1 MFRKRSPIGVPER
14 VPFRLTQN
22 LEGGLGLYGCKGLF
36 NAAAETT
43 LETLRNGSETL
54 LTLLE
59 AFIYDPLVEWTGAVD
74 VGYAGA
80 IYGGGGDKNNLDKK
94 ENEREIHRSLL
105 ATRLL
110 EAQQPMISL
119 RDESA
124 RTLAALIEKLELY
137 QDIIVRLLDEKN
149 KFKTI

>member
-22 LEGGLGLYGCKGLF
+22 LEGGLGLCGCKGLF
-36 NAAAETT
+36 KTAAETT

-54 LTLLE
+54 LTLLK

-80 IYGGGGDKNNLDKK
+80 IYGGGGGDKNNLDKK
-94 ENEREIHRSLL
+94 ENEREI
-105 ATRLL
+105 TVGN
-110 EAQQPMISL
+110 PI
-119 RDESA
+119 
-124 RTLAALIEKLELY
+124 T
-137 QDIIVRLLDEKN
+137 
-149 KFKTI
+149 